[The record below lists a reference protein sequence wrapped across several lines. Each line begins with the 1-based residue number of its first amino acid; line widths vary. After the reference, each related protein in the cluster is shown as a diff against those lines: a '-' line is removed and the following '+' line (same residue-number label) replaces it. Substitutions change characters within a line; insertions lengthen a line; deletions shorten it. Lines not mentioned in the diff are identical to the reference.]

1 MKWGKACIER
11 LLVPTFPLNRRKT
24 RKIPSLQ
31 PDQNG
36 IVSTSDL
43 EQQNVQLAHKFASAQ
58 EKIEEMRR
66 KLNSQKST
74 SPTNQGISAPS
85 GHNDVAKDELR
96 ELLLRRLRGNERN
109 QEPSASRAS
118 AIPSSLPAMTVPFNH
133 APLARTSSPDVASL
147 RRSTESERGDEQRAA
162 GWDEKLKTLQNEK
175 GQLEKALL
183 ERDAE
188 LAALRQK
195 ENSLS
200 VGCDK

>member
-1 MKWGKACIER
+1 MI
-11 LLVPTFPLNRRKT
+11 
-24 RKIPSLQ
+24 
-31 PDQNG
+31 
-36 IVSTSDL
+36 STSDL

-66 KLNSQKST
+66 KLNSQKSP
-74 SPTNQGISAPS
+74 SPSNQGIHAPS

-96 ELLLRRLRGNERN
+96 ELLLRRLRGNDKN
-109 QEPSASRAS
+109 QEPSLSRVTAISSAAS
-118 AIPSSLPAMTVPFNH
+118 PALTVPFDRV
-133 APLARTSSPDVASL
+133 PMARTSSPDAAYL
-147 RRSTESERGDEQRAA
+147 RRSTESERGEEQRTA

-175 GQLEKALL
+175 SQLEKALL